1 MQIPQKVTQIIQQLE
16 AAGFESYAVGG
27 CIRDTLLSRT
37 PDDWDITTSATP
49 QQVKSIFPRTID
61 TGIQHGTVTV
71 MISHEGFEVTTY
83 RIDGEYEDSR
93 HPKEVIFTPNLSED
107 LKRRDFTINAMA
119 YNEKDGL
126 VDLYGGIEDL
136 NRKIIR
142 CVGNPIER
150 FTEDALR
157 ILRAIRFSAQLGFT
171 IDEDTKNAITTLAPT
186 LKNISAER
194 IQAELTKLLTSPN
207 PDYMR
212 TAYEL
217 GVTSVILPE
226 LDKAFATLQNNPHH
240 MYNVGEHLMHTL
252 VNTRNDKSLR
262 IAALLHDIGKPET
275 KTTDSDGIDHFH
287 GHVEKGEQMAGTI
300 LKRLKYDNDT
310 IAKAKT
316 YIRYHD
322 VQIEPNQK
330 AVRKAINKIG
340 KDYFP
345 QVLEI
350 KRADTLAQSDY
361 YRKEKLATLDQLEE
375 LYNEILSQN
384 QCVSLKELEI
394 TGSDLIKIGVPRG
407 KRIGEILNQL
417 LEVVIENP
425 ENNKHEILMEKAR
438 DLKDL
443 KE

>member
-27 CIRDTLLSRT
+27 CIRDTLLSRI

-407 KRIGEILNQL
+407 KLIGEILNKL
-417 LEVVIENP
+417 LDEVIENP
-425 ENNKHEILMEKAR
+425 EDNKHEILMEKASS
-438 DLKDL
+438 LKDL

>member
-1 MQIPQKVTQIIQQLE
+1 
-16 AAGFESYAVGG
+16 
-27 CIRDTLLSRT
+27 
-37 PDDWDITTSATP
+37 
-49 QQVKSIFPRTID
+49 
-61 TGIQHGTVTV
+61 
-71 MISHEGFEVTTY
+71 
-83 RIDGEYEDSR
+83 
-93 HPKEVIFTPNLSED
+93 
-107 LKRRDFTINAMA
+107 MA

-136 NRKIIR
+136 NRKVIR

-171 IDEDTKNAITTLAPT
+171 IDDDTKNAITTLAPT

-252 VNTRNDKSLR
+252 VNTRSDKSLR

-407 KRIGEILNQL
+407 RLIGEILNKL
-417 LEVVIENP
+417 LDEVIENP
-425 ENNKHEILMEKAR
+425 EDNKHEILMEKAR